1 MRALRVLLN
10 LSGLIIDGRSRPEA
24 ETAATRKRSC
34 AALASGHWHRGQCRG
49 STARADGFDSQDGTS
64 GIALQCIVETSQ
76 PDGRGDGLICG
87 VNTIRDA
94 DRLL

>member
-1 MRALRVLLN
+1 LRIRFAMHPSETSPIDLDAVVAPLIQMRALRVLLN

-49 STARADGFDSQDGTS
+49 STARA
-64 GIALQCIVETSQ
+64 VK
-76 PDGRGDGLICG
+76 
-87 VNTIRDA
+87 N
-94 DRLL
+94 